1 VSFLVKEAAQAFL
14 LPTVCSDIGRWGRS
28 LPPIPAFLSISTA
41 SLIKM
46 WLLLGLLPVVLSRHL
61 YVHLVPHSHEDLGW
75 LKTVDEYYYGA
86 NQSIYSAGVQY
97 ILDSVVRELAMDPA
111 KRFTYVEA
119 GFFYRWWREQTPA
132 IQAAVKTLVAGRQ
145 LQFANGGWVMHD
157 EAATTFEDQLDQM
170 AFGHQFLLQTF
181 GITPTIGWQID
192 PFGHSEANAD
202 LYAKMGFN
210 GLFFARIDY
219 QDKAKRL
226 NESSCE
232 MIWRPQTGTGAPGEI
247 FTHVLYAHYS
257 FPSGFCWDTRCTD
270 DPVMDDPT
278 LENYNAPLIAQGF
291 AAWVQEMAQSYRTA
305 HLFVCMGDDFTYQNA
320 AMVYKNMDKLI
331 ALVNGNATFD
341 MTLMYSTPEEYL
353 EAVHSLNET
362 WPVKKDD
369 FFPYAD
375 WPYAYWTGYFT
386 SRPTLKGMI
395 RTFGSRL
402 RASLDLLSMAFLHNI
417 YPPGRFQA
425 LRDPL
430 TAFQAPQSVA
440 QHHDAV
446 TGTEKQHVTF
456 DYERMLS
463 SGSLQADTTLFTLVN
478 DQAAA
483 DIKAGPYSFLQ
494 CTLAN
499 ETICPVTERWNSSG
513 SGNLLLAVLNPTYHN
528 VTTIVQIPIYTALV
542 QVWTVDNQL
551 AEYDVVR
558 NYYTPG
564 LSRNNYTV
572 YLRVAAGAMQTVYFL
587 IKSGKSAPL
596 EFQACD
602 RNCKLSNS
610 VYSLSFI
617 GNYLG
622 SSLWEFERLTP
633 SPTLTILN
641 ITLAYYIGS
650 TGDSLSGQC
659 SGAYIFRPDSILS
672 PVPRKYAD
680 FEGLSIVQGTVVDLA
695 ILSYGLTAIQVL
707 TVPKSTTDSSV
718 QIDHW
723 LNSISLSEY
732 TGKEIVTLYTTS
744 LYNNE
749 SFYTDSNGIGMVP
762 RVWNY
767 QPTWEL
773 NYTNEP
779 QSCNYYPVTSC
790 IFFVDQESG
799 RRFSVVTDRSEGGTS
814 TNYGAGSALELMVHR
829 RLLMDDGRGVGE
841 ALDEPDPYDPAAGLR
856 AIVRHK
862 LLFGNSDLE
871 QRIAEE
877 TFWHPT
883 QLFISPSAQTQFSAS
898 AVSAPQWSALPVFF
912 QANFRPYTALRYVL
926 RLRNMLMTPQ
936 SLNLTDFLSP
946 LSTQTS
952 LEEAALTENQPM
964 SEVLANHMQW
974 QVEGEGAAS
983 EPGEAL
989 GRRTLQG
996 PDVLLSFNAGQ
1007 VRSFF
1012 VDVPQTEAGKKQ
1024 AFS

>member
-1 VSFLVKEAAQAFL
+1 MA
-14 LPTVCSDIGRWGRS
+14 
-28 LPPIPAFLSISTA
+28 
-41 SLIKM
+41 
-46 WLLLGLLPVVLSRHL
+46 LSRHL
-61 YVHLVPHSHEDLGW
+61 YVHLIPHSHEDLGW

-86 NQSIYSAGVQY
+86 NQTIYEAGVQY
-97 ILDSVVRELAMDPA
+97 ILDSVIRELALDPA

-226 NESSCE
+226 NESTCE
-232 MIWRPQTGTGAPGEI
+232 MIWRPQTSTGAPAEI

-257 FPSGFCWDTRCTD
+257 FPSGFCWDIRCSN

-291 AAWVQEMAQSYRTA
+291 AAWVQEMALSYRTE

-331 ALVNGNATFD
+331 GLINGNSTYD
-341 MTLMYSTPEEYL
+341 MTLLYSTPEEYL
-353 EAVHSLNET
+353 EAVHSLNTT
-362 WPVKKDD
+362 WPLKTDD

-402 RASLDLLSMAFLHNI
+402 RATLDLLSMAYLHNV
-417 YPPGRFQA
+417 YPAARFQA
-425 LRDPL
+425 FRDPI

-463 SGSLQADTTLFTLVN
+463 AGSLQSDNTLFTLIN
-478 DQAAA
+478 DQAVANTQ
-483 DIKAGPYSFLQ
+483 AGPFAFVQ
-494 CTLAN
+494 CILAN
-499 ETICPVTERWNSSG
+499 ETLCPVTERWNFTEDEG
-513 SGNLLLAVLNPTYHN
+513 LTVAVLNPTYHN
-528 VTTIVQIPIYTALV
+528 ITTLVQIPVPTALV
-542 QVWTVDNQL
+542 QVWTLGNQL
-551 AEYDVVR
+551 ADYDVVQ
-558 NYYTPG
+558 NHYTPG
-564 LSRNNYTV
+564 LSHNNYTI
-572 YLRVAAGAMQTVYFL
+572 YLRVTAGAMQTVYFL
-587 IKSGKSAPL
+587 LKGGSSTL
-596 EFQACD
+596 LQFQACE

-610 VYSLSFI
+610 LYSLSFI

-622 SSLWEFERLTP
+622 SSLWEFERTSP
-633 SPTLTILN
+633 SPALTLLN

-659 SGAYIFRPDSILS
+659 SGAYIFRPDSIMS

-680 FEGLSIVQGTVVDLA
+680 FQDLSIVQGTVVDLA
-695 ILSYGLTAIQVL
+695 ILSYGETAMQVL
-707 TVPKSTTDSSV
+707 TVPKGTSDASV

-723 LNSISLSEY
+723 LNSISLSAY

-749 SFYTDSNGIGMVP
+749 SFYTDSNGIGMIP

-790 IFFVDQESG
+790 LYFVDQSSG
-799 RRFSVVTDRSEGGTS
+799 YRFSVVTDRSEGGTS
-814 TNYGAGSALELMVHR
+814 TNYGAGSVIELMVHR

-841 ALDEPDPYDPAAGLR
+841 ALNEPDPYDLMVGLR

-862 LLFGNSDLE
+862 LLFGNSDFE
-871 QRIAEE
+871 QRVAEE
-877 TFWHPT
+877 TFWHPA
-883 QLFISPSAQTQFSAS
+883 QLFLSPSHLTQFPAH
-898 AVSAPQWSALPVFF
+898 ATSAPQWSNLPISF
-912 QANFRPYTALRYVL
+912 QANFRPYSPTSYVL

-946 LSTQTS
+946 LSSQTS
-952 LEEAALTENQPM
+952 IEEAGVTENQPM
-964 SEVLANHMQW
+964 SEVLANHLQW
-974 QVEGEGAAS
+974 QVDGEELVS
-983 EPGEAL
+983 EKGEAL
-989 GRRTLQG
+989 ERRILQG
-996 PDVLLSFNAGQ
+996 PEVELSFNAGQ

-1012 VDVPQTEAGKKQ
+1012 VNVPQKEGEKKLALQ
-1024 AFS
+1024 LG